1 MLLQCGSRLLDLSSP
16 VVMGVLNVTPDSFSD
31 GSQLYSGNHLNLS
44 LALERAEKMTRAGAA
59 IIDVGGESTRP
70 GATSITAAEELERV
84 IPIVE
89 LMARELDVLVSVD
102 TSSPDVMLEAAAAGA
117 HIINDVR
124 ALSREGALQAAAKI
138 DLPICLMH
146 MQGMPATMQDRPSYN
161 HVMGEVM
168 DYLLARVAECEA
180 AGIERNKLWLDP
192 GFGFGK
198 SDKHNLQL
206 LQQLPQLVALGF
218 PVLAGLSR
226 KSLIGRILGRELD
239 QRLAGSLALA
249 MLAVQGGAKI
259 LRVHDVAATVDI
271 IKIQAAV
278 AVVNGHR

>member
-1 MLLQCGSRLLDLSSP
+1 MLCQCGSRSLDLSST

-31 GSQLYSGNHLNLS
+31 GGQLYDGDRLNLLS
-44 LALERAEKMTRAGAA
+44 ALARAEKMTSAGAA

-70 GATSITAAEELERV
+70 GAVSITVAEELERV

-89 LMARELDVLVSVD
+89 LMVRELDVLVSVD
-102 TSSPDVMLEAAAAGA
+102 TSSPEVISAAAAAGA

-124 ALSREGALQAAAKI
+124 ALSREGALAAVAKTG
-138 DLPICLMH
+138 LPVCLMH
-146 MQGMPATMQDRPSYN
+146 MQGMPETMQDSPSYN
-161 HVMGEVM
+161 HVVSEVM
-168 DYLLARVAECEA
+168 DYLLTRVAECEA
-180 AGIERNKLWLDP
+180 AGIARHKLWLDP

-198 SDKHNLQL
+198 SDSHNLQL

-226 KSLIGRILGRELD
+226 KSLIGRILGRELN
-239 QRLAGSLALA
+239 QRVAGSLALA
-249 MLAVQGGAKI
+249 LLAVQGGAKI

-278 AVVNGHR
+278 AANNGY